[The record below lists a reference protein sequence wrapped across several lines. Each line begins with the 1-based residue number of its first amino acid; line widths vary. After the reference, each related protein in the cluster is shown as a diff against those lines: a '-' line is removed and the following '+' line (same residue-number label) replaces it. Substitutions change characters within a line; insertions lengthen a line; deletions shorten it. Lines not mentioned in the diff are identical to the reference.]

1 MATVKV
7 QIINSYV
14 TSALCME
21 DSMYFAVSKL
31 TFYFLRVLKNMILFF
46 PKFCK
51 YSSIPISTI

>member
-14 TSALCME
+14 TSAPCME
-21 DSMYFAVSKL
+21 DSIYFAVGKL
-31 TFYFLRVLKNMILFF
+31 TFYFLRGLKNMILFF
-46 PKFCK
+46 PIFCK